1 MNSNT
6 FKNADI
12 DRKNEE
18 TNTEYSCG
26 NCGHQFKD
34 EADWSGNCDE
44 HSCCY
49 CECDC
54 SDCASLDCD
63 DEPTMDCA
71 RCGRRGLGEEQVCI
85 REWEGDSDAPM
96 CAPCWD
102 TTEQEEDEAFAMEN
116 IAELLGETPIVYE
129 DPDKVSAE
137 IVEEEETEVFG
148 KCDECGMEGKFFGKE
163 GDDWTCAGCL
173 CGNDNGTDDSDDD
186 EDPKEYKKFFLTCGH
201 PPFDTEDED
210 DSDDDEEWAY
220 DCVVCKKHLYITE
233 LAKCEERDLCAY
245 CCVGENRR
253 GCPCYVCVANNE
265 DA

>member
-1 MNSNT
+1 
-6 FKNADI
+6 
-12 DRKNEE
+12 
-18 TNTEYSCG
+18 
-26 NCGHQFKD
+26 
-34 EADWSGNCDE
+34 
-44 HSCCY
+44 
-49 CECDC
+49 
-54 SDCASLDCD
+54 
-63 DEPTMDCA
+63 
-71 RCGRRGLGEEQVCI
+71 
-85 REWEGDSDAPM
+85 
-96 CAPCWD
+96 
-102 TTEQEEDEAFAMEN
+102 MEN
-116 IAELLGETPIVYE
+116 IAELLGEEDPIVYE

-137 IVEEEETEVFG
+137 IVEEEEEEVFG

-163 GDDWTCAGCL
+163 GDDWTCSACL
-173 CGNDNGTDDSDDD
+173 YGGGDTDSDDD
-186 EDPKEYKKFFLTCGH
+186 EEVKEFMKDTKVRAGKLVGDPKEYKKFFLTCGR

>member
-71 RCGRRGLGEEQVCI
+71 RCGRQGLGEEQVCI

-102 TTEQEEDEAFAMEN
+102 TTEQEEDEAFAVEN

-137 IVEEEETEVFG
+137 IVEEEGHPADNTPHNYCGECDCCVACGCCECVEEEEEREVFG

-163 GDDWTCAGCL
+163 GDDWTCSACL
-173 CGNDNGTDDSDDD
+173 YGGGDS
-186 EDPKEYKKFFLTCGH
+186 
-201 PPFDTEDED
+201 D

-253 GCPCYVCVANNE
+253 GCPCYVCVANN
-265 DA
+265 

>member
-12 DRKNEE
+12 DLKNEE
-18 TNTEYSCG
+18 MNNTEEL
-26 NCGHQFKD
+26 F
-34 EADWSGNCDE
+34 A
-44 HSCCY
+44 
-49 CECDC
+49 
-54 SDCASLDCD
+54 D
-63 DEPTMDCA
+63 DEPTLDCA
-71 RCGRRGLGEEQVCI
+71 RCGRQGLGEEQVCI

-116 IAELLGETPIVYE
+116 IAELLGEEDPIVYE

-137 IVEEEETEVFG
+137 IVEEEEEREVFG

-163 GDDWTCAGCL
+163 GDDWTCSACL
-173 CGNDNGTDDSDDD
+173 YGGGDSDDTD
-186 EDPKEYKKFFLTCGH
+186 
-201 PPFDTEDED
+201 
-210 DSDDDEEWAY
+210 DDDEEWAY

-253 GCPCYVCVANNE
+253 GCPCYVCVANN
-265 DA
+265 

>member
-18 TNTEYSCG
+18 TNTEEL
-26 NCGHQFKD
+26 F
-34 EADWSGNCDE
+34 A
-44 HSCCY
+44 
-49 CECDC
+49 
-54 SDCASLDCD
+54 D
-63 DEPTMDCA
+63 DEPTLDCA

-102 TTEQEEDEAFAMEN
+102 TTEQEEDEAFAVEN

-137 IVEEEETEVFG
+137 IVEEEGHPADNTPHNYCGECDCCVACGCCECVEEEEEREVFG

-163 GDDWTCAGCL
+163 GDDWTCSACL
-173 CGNDNGTDDSDDD
+173 YGGGDSDDTD
-186 EDPKEYKKFFLTCGH
+186 
-201 PPFDTEDED
+201 
-210 DSDDDEEWAY
+210 DDDEEWAY

-253 GCPCYVCVANNE
+253 GCPCYVCVANN
-265 DA
+265 